1 MEKLIENKEAEKK
14 ELETSSLQSS
24 CSNKL
29 DSDIIEVF
37 QEIEKSTS
45 DNVFVVE
52 RVVNGSVSTVKSS
65 RPSFS
70 SETEDIP
77 SKHTSVS
84 VTSGESSEK
93 IQAAKRG
100 VEIVKEIAGDFSQEP
115 EICDDLRVI
124 AEISATEESSSEQ
137 DSVLKSKK
145 GPLPGLL
152 PLEKNSSASNSP
164 EVHVPRKVAMR
175 STEKIKATDQAT
187 DSNSQP
193 KGKKDVGKETCSDSN
208 GVRLCDSLQQHI
220 VIEPDIEI
228 HTLSDEFQME
238 FEDSETSPVMNSIS
252 SVVATTSIDQTEKLA
267 RETLA
272 CWSCRVSLHDRT
284 DALLWE
290 SMEFCSE
297 KCLKTYMKV
306 IGSHCNMCNAQVSDN
321 ILGKLCVRFGT
332 VIRQFCTADCLEKF
346 KGNHKLCATCQ
357 VNMSNK
363 EKTHCSPVCEE
374 LSLRLANKTYFYGR
388 RFCSVCNELKEI
400 QEEVYLGGRS
410 HWLCS
415 KPCLNAFR
423 FSNKVTTLNCETC
436 SRCFDINATPR
447 FVSRNANK
455 GLLTHHVTLSWYCS
469 NVCFAIH
476 LIRKRKI
483 ELCARCQ
490 VKKYN
495 VDMIRK
501 PTGDTVFGK
510 TIQDKSQLE
519 AQMIFFCSLYCFT
532 HYPIPISRETARKK
546 VNSNET
552 APPAA
557 SSVAPTVVSLQS
569 LIVESPLSSQSRS
582 LIQHTTLSNPISLQ
596 APVPP
601 RTVTLCNLP
610 AISTQ
615 VTPSV
620 VNNTTTTASSA
631 TGSQPPA
638 NTTMLPIELQ
648 HKIVFVPPK
657 PKEMKNKSVWCRPSN
672 LCQSEQTKSTAEQ
685 VNVELPKV
693 VGCDASTST
702 DEERKPLYIPIP
714 IPIPVPIYVPVPM
727 GMYNFPSPFPV
738 AFPMPI
744 VTPFIFPV
752 GSNLLDEM
760 MKVMGEAKKKET
772 GEETLSVQEN
782 HSPVQEK
789 TIDANDDLK
798 STNVPTSPNPV
809 GLHDLVAD
817 EHVDADPTGATEEV
831 NFELEIPS
839 CSISSFRNGSRKRSH
854 STSHFSLPATKRL
867 RDIDCRSSSDSEE
880 STKTSRSDSPSLH
893 FKGGF
898 QKEAGVRAWKDWTK
912 RSENRRLVDCKF
924 SEMSVVDMNTSL
936 IAFVQQIRKPDGDR
950 YRPDILLYLI
960 SGLQESLAF
969 GADFRRQNLLMD
981 AALLPFQIELDKHL
995 QPFYDALLKG
1005 ISSGSPTEVMTCLKE
1020 SHLWKCRQLGVDSPI
1035 VLVFTM
1041 LYFNTKYFRLYTA
1054 EQHLQMSFVNV
1065 QKVSKKTFL
1074 TSSVGGIS
1082 NGGSTGKN
1090 AAKIFSL
1097 QFDDTKTQQETTV
1110 AGTMDNVRRKKPL
1123 DMPQNVDYLPHCP
1136 VKIYNFYVS
1145 KCPEDAKKRKD
1156 LFYLLPDPSCAPES
1170 PVWYSSQ
1177 PVPREILAR
1186 MLRRVLLVEEVLHNL
1201 CSLD

>member
-1 MEKLIENKEAEKK
+1 MEKFIDDKETEKK
-14 ELETSSLQSS
+14 ELEKSTSQSS
-24 CSNKL
+24 CSNNL
-29 DSDIIEVF
+29 GSDVVEVF
-37 QEIEKSTS
+37 QETDKPSSE
-45 DNVFVVE
+45 NVFVVE
-52 RVVNGSVSTVKSS
+52 RVVNGSVRTIKSS
-65 RPSFS
+65 RPSLS
-70 SETEDIP
+70 SESEDIP
-77 SKHTSVS
+77 SKHTSVP
-84 VTSGESSEK
+84 VTSEESSK
-93 IQAAKRG
+93 NIQAAKSG
-100 VEIVKEIAGDFSQEP
+100 IQIVKEKAVDYSEEP
-115 EICDDLRVI
+115 EICDDLEVI
-124 AEISATEESSSEQ
+124 AEISATAESPSEQ

-152 PLEKNSSASNSP
+152 PLEQNSSTSNSP
-164 EVHVPRKVAMR
+164 EVQMPHKIAMR
-175 STEKIKATDQAT
+175 STEKIKAVDQAVN
-187 DSNSQP
+187 SNSQP
-193 KGKKDVGKETCSDSN
+193 KGNKDVGKETCSDTN
-208 GVRLCDSLQQHI
+208 GVRLCDSLQDHI

-238 FEDSETSPVMNSIS
+238 FEDSEASPAMNSLS
-252 SVVATTSIDQTEKLA
+252 SVVATTFHDQTEKLA

-272 CWSCRVSLHDRT
+272 CWSCRTSLYDRT

-306 IGSHCNMCNAQVSDN
+306 IGSHCNMCNAQVGDN

-346 KGNHKLCATCQ
+346 KGSHKLCATCQ

-374 LSLRLANKTYFYGR
+374 LARRLANKTYYFGR

-423 FSNKVTTLNCETC
+423 FSNKVMTLTCETC
-436 SRCFDINATPR
+436 SRGFDINATPR

-501 PTGDTVFGK
+501 PTGDTVFSK
-510 TIQDKSQLE
+510 TVQDKSQLE

-532 HYPIPISRETARKK
+532 HYPIPISREPARRKA
-546 VNSNET
+546 NSNET
-552 APPAA
+552 ALPAA
-557 SSVAPTVVSLQS
+557 STVAPTVVSLQS

-596 APVPP
+596 ASVPP

-615 VTPSV
+615 VTPSIV
-620 VNNTTTTASSA
+620 TNTTTTASSA

-638 NTTMLPIELQ
+638 NASMLPIELQ
-648 HKIVFVPPK
+648 HKIVLLPPK

-672 LCQSEQTKSTAEQ
+672 LCQSEQIKPTAEK
-685 VNVELPKV
+685 VNVELSKG

-702 DEERKPLYIPIP
+702 DEERKPLYIPVP

-727 GMYNFPSPFPV
+727 AMYNFPSPFPV
-738 AFPMPI
+738 AFPMPV
-744 VTPFIFPV
+744 VTPFILPV
-752 GSNLLDEM
+752 GSHLLDEAI
-760 MKVMGEAKKKET
+760 KAMGEAKKKET
-772 GEETLSVQEN
+772 GEETVLVQEN
-782 HSPVQEK
+782 NSPVQGK
-789 TIDANDDLK
+789 TIDAKYDRE
-798 STNVPTSPNPV
+798 STDVSTSPNPV
-809 GLHDLVAD
+809 GLQDLVAD
-817 EHVDADPTGATEEV
+817 DHVDVDPTVEEV

-867 RDIDCRSSSDSEE
+867 RDIDCSRSSSDSEE

-893 FKGGF
+893 LKGGF
-898 QKEAGVRAWKDWTK
+898 QKEAGVRAWKNWTM
-912 RSENRRLVDCKF
+912 RNENKRLVDCKF
-924 SEMSVVDMNTSL
+924 CEMSVVDMNTSL

-1005 ISSGSPTEVMTCLKE
+1005 INSGGTMELTTCLKE

-1054 EQHLQMSFVNV
+1054 EQHLQMSFANV
-1065 QKVSKKTFL
+1065 QKVPKKIFP
-1074 TSSVGGIS
+1074 SVGGIS

-1097 QFDDTKTQQETTV
+1097 QFDDTQTQQEATV
-1110 AGTMDNVRRKKPL
+1110 AGTMDKVRRKKPL

-1145 KCPEDAKKRKD
+1145 KCPEDAKTRKD
-1156 LFYLLPDPSCAPES
+1156 LFYLLPDSSCAPES
-1170 PVWYSSQ
+1170 PVWYTSQ

>member
-1 MEKLIENKEAEKK
+1 MEKLSINKEAEQK
-14 ELETSSLQSS
+14 ESKTSSVQSS
-24 CSNKL
+24 FSNNL

-37 QEIEKSTS
+37 QETEKSSS

-52 RVVNGSVSTVKSS
+52 RVVNGSVHTIKSS
-65 RPSFS
+65 RPSCS
-70 SETEDIP
+70 SETEDTP
-77 SKHTSVS
+77 NKHTSVPVS
-84 VTSGESSEK
+84 SGESSGNV
-93 IQAAKRG
+93 QAAKSG
-100 VEIVKEIAGDFSQEP
+100 IQIVKEIAVDHSEEP
-115 EICDDLRVI
+115 EICDDLEVI
-124 AEISATEESSSEQ
+124 AEISATEESSEQ

-152 PLEKNSSASNSP
+152 PLEQNSSASNSP
-164 EVHVPRKVAMR
+164 EVHVPNKGAMR
-175 STEKIKATDQAT
+175 STEKLKTTDLATN
-187 DSNSQP
+187 SNSQP
-193 KGKKDVGKETCSDSN
+193 KGKKDVGKEKCSDTN
-208 GVRLCDSLQQHI
+208 GVRLCDSIQDHI

-238 FEDSETSPVMNSIS
+238 FEDSEISPIMNSLS
-252 SVVATTSIDQTEKLA
+252 NVVATTPIDQIEKLA

-272 CWSCRVSLHDRT
+272 CWSCRISLYDRT

-306 IGSHCNMCNAQVSDN
+306 IGSHCNMCNAQVGDN

-346 KGNHKLCATCQ
+346 KGSHKLCATCQ

-374 LSLRLANKTYFYGR
+374 LSLRLANKAYFYGR

-423 FSNKVTTLNCETC
+423 FSNKVTTLTCETC
-436 SRCFDINATPR
+436 SRGFDINSTPR

-455 GLLTHHVTLSWYCS
+455 GLLTHHVTLGWFCS

-510 TIQDKSQLE
+510 TVQDKSQLE

-532 HYPIPISRETARKK
+532 HYPIPISREPVRRKA
-546 VNSNET
+546 NET

-557 SSVAPTVVSLQS
+557 PSVAPTVVSLQS
-569 LIVESPLSSQSRS
+569 PIVESPLSTQSRS
-582 LIQHTTLSNPISLQ
+582 LVQHTTLSNPVSVL
-596 APVPP
+596 APMPP
-601 RTVTLCNLP
+601 RSLTLCNLP
-610 AISTQ
+610 AVSTQ
-615 VTPSV
+615 VTPSIV
-620 VNNTTTTASSA
+620 SNTTTTASSA

-638 NTTMLPIELQ
+638 NATMLPIELQ
-648 HKIVFVPPK
+648 HKIVLVPPK
-657 PKEMKNKSVWCRPSN
+657 PVEMKNKSVWCRPSS
-672 LCQSEQTKSTAEQ
+672 LSQSEQTKTMKEQ
-685 VNVELPKV
+685 VELPKIA
-693 VGCDASTST
+693 GCDASTST

-727 GMYNFPSPFPV
+727 AMYNFPSPFPV
-738 AFPMPI
+738 AFPMPV

-760 MKVMGEAKKKET
+760 IKAMGEAKKKET
-772 GEETLSVQEN
+772 DEETISVQEN
-782 HSPVQEK
+782 HSPVPEK
-789 TIDANDDLK
+789 TTEASDGRELTD
-798 STNVPTSPNPV
+798 VPTSPNPV
-809 GLHDLVAD
+809 GSQDLAAD
-817 EHVDADPTGATEEV
+817 EHVDADPTISAEEV

-854 STSHFSLPATKRL
+854 STSHSSLPATKRIK
-867 RDIDCRSSSDSEE
+867 DIDCSRSSSDSEE

-893 FKGGF
+893 LKGGF
-898 QKEAGVRAWKDWTK
+898 LKEAGVRAWKNWAK
-912 RSENRRLVDCKF
+912 RNENKRLVDCKF

-1005 ISSGSPTEVMTCLKE
+1005 INSGSTMEVMTCLKE

-1054 EQHLQMSFVNV
+1054 EQHLQMSFANV
-1065 QKVSKKTFL
+1065 QKVPKKTFPS
-1074 TSSVGGIS
+1074 SSVGGIS
-1082 NGGSTGKN
+1082 NGSSTGKN
-1090 AAKIFSL
+1090 AAKVFSL
-1097 QFDDTKTQQETTV
+1097 QFDDTKTQQEATV
-1110 AGTMDNVRRKKPL
+1110 AGTMENVRRKKPL

-1145 KCPEDAKKRKD
+1145 KCPEDAKTRKD